1 VEVEFY
7 TSPVAFAVA
16 VFAGM
21 LLMLEIGRRLSLRRL
36 ARGETDS
43 KAGLSTLKG
52 AIFGLTSLILAFS
65 FSGAMSRYDA
75 RRALILAEANAIGT
89 AYLRVDLLSADDQP
103 HLRELFRQYV
113 DARIA
118 IFRALPDLDA
128 AMVQLARSKELQSEI
143 WAAATTSIRR
153 TGSSPSGALLVAAL
167 NEMIDLTTTRMVAA
181 LSHPPE
187 VIFGMIFILMLAS
200 ALVAG
205 QDMAT
210 AAARHFMHHVAYA
223 VVLSMTVYVILEIEF
238 PRMGLIRIDRFD
250 QLLVDARADMR

>member
-1 VEVEFY
+1 MEVEFY
-7 TSPVAFAVA
+7 FSPAGFAAA
-16 VFAGM
+16 VFVGM

-36 ARGETDS
+36 ARGETDT

-65 FSGAMSRYDA
+65 FSGAMTRYDA
-75 RRALILAEANAIGT
+75 RRELILAEANAIGT
-89 AYLRVDLLSADDQP
+89 AYLRVDLLPDEDQP
-103 HLRELFRQYV
+103 RLRDLFRQYV

-118 IFRALPDLDA
+118 IYRALPDLDA
-128 AMVQLARSKELQSEI
+128 AMVQVGRAKGLQTEI
-143 WAAATTSIRR
+143 WAAATSSLRR

-181 LSHPPE
+181 LAHPPA
-187 VIFGMIFILMLAS
+187 VIFGMIFVLMLAS

-223 VVLSMTVYVILEIEF
+223 VVLSMTVFVILEIEF

-250 QLLVDARADMR
+250 QLLVDVRNDMR